1 MTNVTMH
8 HATQAKYERLV
19 AMFAA
24 EYPALH
30 ISPIGNE
37 IGKLTHFVTFHSAP
51 SDDSDGSEIDTPLM
65 TTKKVPELADVF
77 AACEDADVDPEAL
90 EVEETKRNSSSVVDT
105 MYKSQYK
112 EQSTNGQTCG
122 DWLAEW
128 LVTHTTV
135 GGKLDIEAL
144 HALFSANGLDLTAKW
159 ALVYD
164 NEAKQSRGWTGR
176 YRMSGRIALEK
187 VVAKTGKAIDHNGL
201 SHDADADFLTT
212 LRAKHAKW
220 LAKEA
225 KMQATADAF
234 VEEQLAS

>member
-19 AMFAA
+19 AMFVG

-30 ISPIGNE
+30 ISPIGDE
-37 IGKLTHFVTFHSAP
+37 IGKLTHFTTWHSAP
-51 SDDSDGSEIDTPLM
+51 DDDGELIDTPLM
-65 TTKKVPELADVF
+65 STKKVPELADVF
-77 AACEDADVDPEAL
+77 AACEEADVDPEA
-90 EVEETKRNSSSVVDT
+90 VEAEEAKRNSSSVVDT
-105 MYKSQYK
+105 MYK

-187 VVAKTGKAIDHNGL
+187 VVAKTGKAIDHNGT

-225 KMQATADAF
+225 KAAAAADA
-234 VEEQLAS
+234 LAEA

>member
-1 MTNVTMH
+1 MTEVTMH

-19 AMFAA
+19 AMFVG

-30 ISPIGNE
+30 ISPIGDE
-37 IGKLTHFVTFHSAP
+37 IGKLTHFTTWHTAP
-51 SDDSDGSEIDTPLM
+51 NEQDEPVDTPLM

-90 EVEETKRNSSSVVDT
+90 EVEEAKRNSSSVVDT

-164 NEAKQSRGWTGR
+164 NESKQSRGWTGR

-187 VVAKTGKAIDHNGL
+187 VVAKTGKATDHNGT
-201 SHDADADFLTT
+201 SHDADPAFLTT

-225 KMQATADAF
+225 KTEAAADA
-234 VEEQLAS
+234 LAEA